1 MLSISEPF
9 RDFIFSR
16 IEEVQE
22 EELHAGMSFNI
33 D

>member
-1 MLSISEPF
+1 MLSVSEPF

-16 IEEVQE
+16 IEVVKE
-22 EELHAGMSFNI
+22 EELHVGISFNI